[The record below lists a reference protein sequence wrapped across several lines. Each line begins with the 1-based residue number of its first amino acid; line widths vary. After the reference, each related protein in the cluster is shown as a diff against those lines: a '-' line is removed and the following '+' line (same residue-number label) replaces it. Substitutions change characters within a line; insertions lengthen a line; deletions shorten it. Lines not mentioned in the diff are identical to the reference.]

1 MSIVYFDCVSGAS
14 GDMILGSLVALG
26 APLPEIERKLK
37 ALPLDGFTLGEAR
50 VERHGF
56 EALQLKVETR
66 ETKSHRHFTEIRR
79 MLEAG
84 GLPDRVLRRALG
96 TFEILGKAE
105 AEAHGVPLEKV
116 HFHEV
121 GAIDAI
127 VDILGTAWA
136 LEILGVD
143 RCHASVIPQGR
154 GFVKA
159 AHGVLPIPAPAT
171 LRILEGVAVQVTEI
185 EAELTTPTGAALLKA
200 LCETIGDPVG
210 IRPRKTG
217 VATGTMDLKERP
229 NVLRA
234 ILGDSLVNEGAGS
247 VEVLETTIDDMNPQ
261 LYGHLAEALFESG
274 AAEVFLT
281 PVQMKKGRPGVLVTA
296 LCDPRRSPAVVER
309 LFAESST
316 IGVRERRE
324 GRIELKRSVAEVD
337 TPVGRVR
344 VKTIVLPSG
353 EERRVPE
360 YDDLRRVAQTTG
372 RPLIE
377 IMEEVRAYLVEGA
390 RYPA

>member
-1 MSIVYFDCVSGAS
+1 VNIVYFDCVAGAS
-14 GDMILGSLVALG
+14 GDMVLGSLVALG
-26 APLPEIERKLK
+26 APLEEISRQLE
-37 ALPLDGFTLGEAR
+37 ALPLDGFRLGAEK
-50 VERHGF
+50 VQRHGF
-56 EALQLKVETR
+56 EALQLRVETR

-79 MLEAG
+79 LLEAAK
-84 GLPDRVLRRALG
+84 LPERVRTRALG

-105 AEAHGVPLEKV
+105 SEAHSVPLEKV

-127 VDILGTAWA
+127 VDIVGTAWA
-136 LEILGVD
+136 LELLRVD

-159 AHGVLPIPAPAT
+159 AHGVLPVPAPAT
-171 LRILEGVAVQVTEI
+171 LRILEGASVRATEI
-185 EAELTTPTGAALLKA
+185 EAELTTPTGAALLKT
-200 LCETIGDPVG
+200 LCETIGEPVG

-229 NVLRA
+229 NILRA
-234 ILGDSLVNEGAGS
+234 ILGEPLVGEGAGS

-261 LYGHLAEALFESG
+261 LYGHLTEALFESG

-296 LCDPRRSPAVVER
+296 LCDPRRSSAVVER

-316 IGVRERRE
+316 IGVRVRRE
-324 GRIELKRSVAEVD
+324 GRIELRRSVQEVE
-337 TPVGRVR
+337 TPLGRVR

-360 YDDLRRVAQTTG
+360 YEDLRRVAQSIG

-377 IMEEVRAYLVEGA
+377 VMEEVRAYLLEGA
-390 RYPA
+390 RSPT

>member
-26 APLPEIERKLK
+26 APLPEIDRRLK

-50 VERHGF
+50 VQRHGF
-56 EALQLKVETR
+56 EALQLKVEAR

-121 GAIDAI
+121 GAVDAI

-154 GFVKA
+154 GFVRA

-171 LRILEGVAVQVTEI
+171 LRILEGVAVQATEI

-234 ILGDSLVNEGAGS
+234 ILGDPLVNEGAGS

-296 LCDPRRSPAVVER
+296 LCDPRRSSAVVER

-316 IGVRERRE
+316 IGVRVRRE

-344 VKTIVLPSG
+344 VKTIALPSG

-377 IMEEVRAYLVEGA
+377 IMEEVRAHLVEGA

>member
-1 MSIVYFDCVSGAS
+1 MNVVYFDCVAGAS
-14 GDMILGSLVALG
+14 GDMILGSLVAVG
-26 APLPEIERKLK
+26 APVEEIERKLR
-37 ALPLDGFTLGEAR
+37 ALPLEGFSIAASS

-56 EALQLKVETR
+56 AALQLRVETK

-79 MLEAG
+79 LLEGAD
-84 GLPDRVLRRALG
+84 LPKRVCERALR
-96 TFEILGKAE
+96 TFEILGHAE

-127 VDILGTAWA
+127 VDIVGTAWA

-154 GFVKA
+154 GFVRA
-159 AHGVLPIPAPAT
+159 AHGVLPVPAPAT
-171 LRILEGVAVQVTEI
+171 LRILEGVPVRATEI
-185 EAELTTPTGAALLKA
+185 EAELTTPTGAALLRA

-210 IRPRKTG
+210 IRPRKVG

-229 NVLRA
+229 NILRA
-234 ILGDSLVNEGAGS
+234 ILGESLVGEGAGS

-261 LYGHLAEALFESG
+261 LYGHLTEALFESG
-274 AAEVFLT
+274 AVEVFLT

-296 LCDPRRSPAVVER
+296 LCDPRRSSAVIER

-316 IGVRERRE
+316 IGVRVRRE
-324 GRIELKRSVAEVD
+324 GRVELGRTIHDVE
-337 TPVGRVR
+337 TPLGRVHI
-344 VKTIVLPSG
+344 KTISLPSG

-360 YDDLRRVAQTTG
+360 YEDLRRIALATG

-377 IMEEVRAYLVEGA
+377 IMEEVRAHLLEGA
-390 RYPA
+390 RFQA